1 MPGYSVTGPLSPEQ
15 IADRPLEPPN
25 PLHAEALG
33 TKAYG
38 SRVTVWRSPILP
50 IELYAGALEVTA
62 VPTTGPDIA
71 VTMEIAAVDPVDG
84 RQAA

>member
-1 MPGYSVTGPLSPEQ
+1 
-15 IADRPLEPPN
+15 
-25 PLHAEALG
+25 
-33 TKAYG
+33 
-38 SRVTVWRSPILP
+38 VTVWCSPILP
-50 IELYAGALEVTA
+50 IGNSTRALREVTA